1 MAKVAVLGHGVVGS
15 GVVELFEKNRHS
27 IEAKAGQKMEVK
39 YILDIRDFDNLPY
52 REKFTKDFRQIL
64 NDEEITVVAEVMGG
78 LSPAFDY
85 VKCLLEK
92 GKSVVTSNKE
102 LVAAKGA
109 ELLRIAREHNVNFFF
124 EASVGGGIPIIRPMH
139 QCLAANEIS
148 EVAGILNGTTNF
160 ILTKMIQEQMG
171 FDEALKL
178 AQQLGYAE
186 RNPAADVEGH
196 DTCRKICILASLA
209 YGKHVYPN
217 TVYTEGITALT
228 LEDVAYAEDWGGVIK
243 LIGRAKRLE
252 DGKLTATV
260 FPAFIAKHSQLAN
273 IDDVFNGILIRGD
286 ATGDVVFYGRG
297 AGKFPTASAVVA
309 DMIDAAKANT
319 TSKSLTWE
327 DSTENLVVDHR
338 GIPHPFYL
346 RILALEP
353 ERTAER
359 LRGEMPELVFLS
371 RREQPEDELAL
382 VTPSLTEYQLE
393 AVLAGILDGEDR
405 VLGKIRVLDY

>member
-85 VKCLLEK
+85 VKSLLEK

>member
-15 GVVELFEKNRHS
+15 GVVELFEKNRNS
-27 IEAKAGQKMEVK
+27 IEAKAGQPMEVK
-39 YILDIRDFDNLPY
+39 YILDIRDFPDLPY
-52 REKFTKDFRQIL
+52 SDKFTKDFNQIL
-64 NDEEITVVAEVMGG
+64 NDEEVSVVAEVMGG
-78 LSPAFDY
+78 LSPAFEY
-85 VKCLLEK
+85 VKSLLEK

-139 QCLAANEIS
+139 QCLAANQIS

-160 ILTKMIQEQMG
+160 ILTKMIQEQMD

-186 RNPAADVEGH
+186 RNPAADVEGQ

-217 TVYTEGITALT
+217 NVYTEGITNLT

-243 LIGRAKRLE
+243 LIGRAKRLDE
-252 DGKLTATV
+252 GKLTVTV
-260 FPAFIAKHSQLAN
+260 FPAFIGKHSQLAN

-319 TSKSLTWE
+319 TSKSLNWE
-327 DSTENLVVDHR
+327 DSTENQVADYR
-338 GIPHPFYL
+338 TIAYPFYL
-346 RILALEP
+346 RIRSDNPEQLEKKIH
-353 ERTAER
+353 AAM
-359 LRGEMPELVFLS
+359 LDSVFLS
-371 RREQPEDELAL
+371 RRQQPQEELAV
-382 VTPSLTEYQLE
+382 VTPAMDDYQLE
-393 AVLAGILDGEDR
+393 KVLKEVLDNNDSI
-405 VLGKIRVLDY
+405 LGKIRVLDY

>member
-64 NDEEITVVAEVMGG
+64 TDEEITVVAEVMGG

-85 VKCLLEK
+85 VKSLLEK